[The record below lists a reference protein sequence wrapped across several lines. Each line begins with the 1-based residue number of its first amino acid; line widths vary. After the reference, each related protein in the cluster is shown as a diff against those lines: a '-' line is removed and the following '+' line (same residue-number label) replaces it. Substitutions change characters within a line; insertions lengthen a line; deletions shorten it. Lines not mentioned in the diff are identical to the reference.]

1 MAGAVARA
9 GGRARA
15 GARGG
20 RRAGG
25 GGAGA
30 RGARAA
36 AWGVRRD
43 APGVTP
49 LVGAASGVP
58 PPVPASAVGGGL
70 WGLASAERAVLAL
83 GFVACSL
90 SGALAVF
97 LMSAVG
103 TLGQATRTLRE
114 VELLAREA
122 REELPGTAAAVQ
134 MSGAE
139 LSDAFE
145 EIGDLGADL
154 SAGVRQTARTITTA
168 QAGIG
173 AGAEYLGRKVGPTVR
188 EKVAPAVGRAVGKAL
203 RDNADLDRRP
213 LLARASRRV
222 RAVAKAARTVAAV
235 NKVRK
240 NSPGGQIDP
249 PDVPKG
255 EK

>member
-1 MAGAVARA
+1 MCPGYRGAGAAARGARREAPGGAPLAGAVA
-9 GGRARA
+9 
-15 GARGG
+15 
-20 RRAGG
+20 
-25 GGAGA
+25 
-30 RGARAA
+30 
-36 AWGVRRD
+36 
-43 APGVTP
+43 
-49 LVGAASGVP
+49 GVP
-58 PPVPASAVGGGL
+58 PPAPAPAVGGGL
-70 WGLASAERAVLAL
+70 WGLASAERTVLAL

-97 LMSAVG
+97 LVSAVG
-103 TLGQATRTLRE
+103 TLSQATRTLRE

-203 RDNADLDRRP
+203 RSNADMDSVSGP

-222 RAVAKAARTVAAV
+222 RAAAKAARTVAAV
-235 NKVRK
+235 NRVRK
-240 NSPGGQIDP
+240 KSPGRGEQVDP
-249 PDVPKG
+249 PDVPK
-255 EK
+255 